1 MHHERRNMNDNKSN
15 DLQTIITQVIEE
27 MKYEQGHKFDLN
39 KINLAELERRTGMTR
54 AQLRRLQKNGF
65 QITSHALTGRKADTT
80 IISAFCGARRT
91 LMRFRAD
98 AMQSITDAPKRSI
111 LLFSSSAGLLLYSAS
126 SPA

>member
-65 QITSHALTGRKADTT
+65 QITSHAITGRKADTC
-80 IISAFCGARRT
+80 SRRST
-91 LMRFRAD
+91 TDGFAEQNGRD
-98 AMQSITDAPKRSI
+98 AEQSGLI
-111 LLFSSSAGLLLYSAS
+111 L
-126 SPA
+126 